1 MIHDAEAIY
10 CWDALSGG
18 RLLVRNWKDKGI
30 DMLTERPHMSK
41 MSIPA
46 LLLNRGIL
54 ADAHMAIA
62 ARTME
67 KNKASPELAYL

>member
-1 MIHDAEAIY
+1 MTQRRYIV
-10 CWDALSGG
+10 G
-18 RLLVRNWKDKGI
+18 
-30 DMLTERPHMSK
+30 MLERPHMSK

-62 ARTME
+62 ARMME
-67 KNKASPELAYL
+67 KNKASPELAYLNDIIIFALCGFSMA